1 MFVPY
6 IFVLISFAYGFNP
19 QHHKS
24 YYVNNQN
31 MNDYNKINMN
41 DYNKINKNDAL
52 PEYEIPN
59 WVYKKVFKYNKPTTY
74 IKEKDYTHLFRTS
87 ILPETN
93 K

>member
-1 MFVPY
+1 MFLPY

-24 YYVNNQN
+24 YYVNKQ
-31 MNDYNKINMN
+31 NMN

-52 PEYEIPN
+52 PEYEIPS

>member
-1 MFVPY
+1 
-6 IFVLISFAYGFNP
+6 
-19 QHHKS
+19 
-24 YYVNNQN
+24 
-31 MNDYNKINMN
+31 MN

-52 PEYEIPN
+52 PEYEIPS